1 MINNYPLLKGPARTK
16 AAHDTSHGHRA
27 RSWFLHNNAGSDD
40 HQAMSQGPGHGAE
53 PTGLTPC
60 IAASPP
66 PLPDPEVTHLRQV
79 LEDVR
84 FCLERGHW
92 QAALATTHAALTR
105 DKETKR

>member
-1 MINNYPLLKGPARTK
+1 
-16 AAHDTSHGHRA
+16 
-27 RSWFLHNNAGSDD
+27 
-40 HQAMSQGPGHGAE
+40 
-53 PTGLTPC
+53 
-60 IAASPP
+60 
-66 PLPDPEVTHLRQV
+66 VTHLRQV

>member
-1 MINNYPLLKGPARTK
+1 MNNYPLLERPARTK
-16 AAHDTSHGHRA
+16 AAHDTNHGHHA
-27 RSWFLHNNAGSDD
+27 RDWHPPNAGPDD
-40 HQAMSQGPGHGAE
+40 HRAIPQGPGHGAE
-53 PTGLTPC
+53 PTGLTQR

-92 QAALATTHAALTR
+92 HAALATTHAALTR